1 MQHTPYN
8 TSEMTATFGVG
19 ATTDTSDS
27 TTTTAST
34 TAAAAP
40 DSDALAGLGVKLAT
54 ATGTVYKVEKIEGD
68 ASVVTVRGK
77 RRYLFD
83 YSLTL
88 KWRIEVSAYS
98 SSVTV
103 TAAML
108 WTEHTSAYCAD

>member
-1 MQHTPYN
+1 
-8 TSEMTATFGVG
+8 MTATFGVG
-19 ATTDTSDS
+19 ATTGSNDSDS
-27 TTTTAST
+27 NTTTST

-40 DSDALAGLGVKLAT
+40 DLDALAGLGVKLAT

-88 KWRIEVSAYS
+88 KWRIEVRAYS
-98 SSVTV
+98 SYVT
-103 TAAML
+103 TAAATML
-108 WTEHTSAYCAD
+108 